1 MVLEKE
7 ERSGMKL
14 RFAGFALSLAL
25 TVLLTPLA
33 AKADS
38 SALIIQGIAGSEEQE
53 AKFGKWSA
61 ETLVV
66 LLKEMGFAKERVI
79 HLAGAE
85 ATKASIEKAF
95 AQLRTQLKAQDT
107 LVVLLIGQGSFD
119 TDYKLAISGPDLTG
133 AEYNKLLGTLSAGRI
148 IIVSSTPSSGGIFQ
162 SLAGRNRVLIASSR
176 TGEREDTVF
185 YEHFLNGL
193 KGAAADADKDQ
204 RVSAWEAF
212 RYATAGVERFY
223 KEQGRLMTEHAAVVS
238 DGNAQVTAAVA
249 DQEAPV
255 MARVAV
261 LNADRPVV
269 VADAKLQA
277 LLNEKKEIEQKLEV
291 LRLNKGLLLEAEYE
305 RQLEELILQLARKN
319 EQIREQEKAK

>member
-1 MVLEKE
+1 MTRKWTGL
-7 ERSGMKL
+7 
-14 RFAGFALSLAL
+14 ALSVALAVML
-25 TVLLTPLA
+25 APLSA
-33 AKADS
+33 QADS

-66 LLKEMGFAKERVI
+66 LTKEMGFATDRVL
-79 HLAGAE
+79 HLSGSE
-85 ATKASIEKAF
+85 STKAGVEKAF

-107 LVVLLIGQGSFD
+107 LLVVMIGQGSFD

-133 AEYNKLLGTLSAGRI
+133 AEYNKLLGTLTVGRV
-148 IIVSSTPSSGGIFQ
+148 IIVSSTPSSGGMFQ
-162 SLAGRNRVLIASSR
+162 SLTARNRVLIAASR
-176 TGEREDTVF
+176 SGEREDTVF

-193 KGAAADADKDQ
+193 KGAAADSDKDQ

-212 RYATAGVERFY
+212 RYAAAGIERFY
-223 KEQGRLMTEHAAVVS
+223 KEQGRLMTEHAAMVS
-238 DGNAQVTAAVA
+238 DGAAQVTAAVA

-269 VADAKLQA
+269 VADARLQV
-277 LLNEKKEIEQKLEV
+277 LLNEKKEIEQKLEM
-291 LRLNKGLLLEAEYE
+291 LRLNKGVLLEPEYE

-319 EQIREQEKAK
+319 EQIREQEKRK